1 MIENNYV
8 SKACI
13 LVVFEPIWNC
23 RKKMKTW
30 KQGRLRVQYDTFLY
44 YILTC
49 REHFES
55 NEAKWCLLRFMLDD
69 F

>member
-30 KQGRLRVQYDTFLY
+30 KQGRLRVQY
-44 YILTC
+44 
-49 REHFES
+49 
-55 NEAKWCLLRFMLDD
+55 
-69 F
+69 